1 MLHKITPVIKNYI
14 WGGMKLHDRY
24 AKVGEGTPF
33 AESWELSFHKDGKSL
48 IGGKPIDE
56 AIPYEDFGT
65 NVSSFD
71 HFPALVKFIDAKENL
86 SVQVHPSDALALTSE
101 NSYGKTEMWY
111 IVEADAGAG
120 IYLGFR
126 EDVSE
131 DTVRRAIEQNTLCE
145 LLNFYPVTAGE
156 CYFIPAGTVHA
167 IGKGCLIA
175 EVQQN
180 SNITYRLFDY
190 GRVGADGN
198 PRELHVEKGI
208 QAANLNKFE
217 NNSLRID
224 TEIGAVL
231 GVSKY
236 FTTTKLT
243 LNGDKTIPM
252 DRGTFRLFL
261 SVGAEGEIGG
271 EPLKAGDAYLATAED
286 TEVTLSAHGDLLLIE
301 VRRYTVGIDLGGTF
315 IKGGIVD
322 DLGRILLSDSV
333 PTESEKGADGVA
345 DNIAR
350 LVNSLLMRTGLSAD
364 DVLGIGMGVPGM
376 INSKDG
382 VVTYS
387 NNLAWQDFA
396 IAKGVEAR
404 TGARVKI
411 ANDANVAALGEAKFG
426 AGRGLN
432 SLVMLTLGTGV
443 GGGAVLDG
451 RLYEGNL
458 GAGAEFGHSAIVLG
472 DKGRLCTCGR
482 RGCLEAYASASALI
496 RDTKRSML
504 RNRESK
510 MWQVGSLDRVD
521 GRTAFA
527 YRESDSTAAVVV
539 ARYIEALGCGITNIA
554 NVLRPDAIL
563 IGGGVSAQGDNLI
576 KPLNEYLEKHL
587 FGGKLGPA
595 VPILT
600 ATLGNRAGIVGAA
613 ALFMQ

>member
-1 MLHKITPVIKNYI
+1 MLHKITSVIKNYI
-14 WGGMKLHDRY
+14 WGGMKLHEHY

-33 AESWELSFHKDGKSL
+33 AESWELSFHEDSKSL
-48 IGGKPIDE
+48 IDGKPIDE
-56 AIPYEDFGT
+56 AIPYEAFGT
-65 NVSSFD
+65 NVIRFD

-86 SVQVHPSDALALTSE
+86 SVQVHPSDALALASE

-111 IVEADAGAG
+111 IVEADEGAG

-131 DTVRRAIEQNTLCE
+131 DTVRRAIKYNTLCD
-145 LLNFYPVTAGE
+145 LLNFYPVTVGD

-190 GRVGADGN
+190 GRVGVDGKL
-198 PRELHVEKGI
+198 RELHVEKGI
-208 QAANLNKFE
+208 RSANLNKFE
-217 NNSLRID
+217 NNPLHIETD
-224 TEIGAVL
+224 IGTVL
-231 GVSKY
+231 GVNKY

-243 LNGDKTIPM
+243 LNGEKTIPM
-252 DRGTFRLFL
+252 DHGTFRLFL
-261 SVGAEGEIGG
+261 SVGAQGAIDG
-271 EPLKAGDAYLATAED
+271 EPLKAGDAYLATAENS
-286 TEVTLSAHGDLLLIE
+286 EVKLNAHGDLLLVE

-350 LVNSLLMRTGLSAD
+350 LVNSLLVRTGLSAD
-364 DVLGIGMGVPGM
+364 DVIGVGMGVPGM

-382 VVTYS
+382 IVTYS

-396 IAKGVEAR
+396 IAKSVEER
-404 TGARVKI
+404 TGIKVKI

-510 MWQVGSLDRVD
+510 MWQIGSLDRAD
-521 GRTAFA
+521 GRTAFT
-527 YRESDSTAAVVV
+527 YRESDPTAAAVV

-563 IGGGVSAQGDNLI
+563 IGGGVSAQGDNLV
-576 KPLNEYLEKHL
+576 KPLNEYLEKNL

-600 ATLGNRAGIVGAA
+600 ATLGNRAGLVGAA
-613 ALFMQ
+613 ALFM